1 MKSHSITVLLFL
13 FISNICPGQIHRGTA
28 VFGYCFHDAIVIG
41 VDSKF
46 TEFDK
51 KNQLTGFG
59 YGCKIF
65 RGNDSVYFAISGNAV
80 PFIDGQNAIE
90 RDARQACKNG
100 ATLSA
105 IASLFKKQA
114 LNTLEP
120 YAGTIQRQIASGV
133 RGDYVSVAFFGFE
146 NGVASSYIVEFHD
159 INILKNGDT
168 SLIRGKE
175 MKVGK
180 YPMKIELGN
189 TSEIDRFLSTHPAY
203 LGHGR
208 DSINVEINTLL
219 GLEILA
225 HPDAVGGGI
234 SILCIYPHKY
244 EWWQSGCECK
254 NFDSP

>member
-1 MKSHSITVLLFL
+1 MKSHSIIGLLFL
-13 FISNICPGQIHRGTA
+13 FICNICLGQIHRGTA

-46 TEFDK
+46 TTFDN
-51 KNQLTGFG
+51 KNALTGLG

-65 RGNDSVYFAISGNAV
+65 RGNDSVYFAISGNAI
-80 PFIDGQNAIE
+80 PFTEGQNLIE
-90 RDARQACKNG
+90 RDARHACKNG
-100 ATLSA
+100 ANLSA
-105 IASLFKKQA
+105 IASFFKREV

-120 YAGTIQRQIASGV
+120 YAGSIQRQIASGV

-146 NGVASSYIVEFHD
+146 EGVASSYLVEFHD
-159 INILKNGDT
+159 INILKNRDT

-175 MKVGK
+175 MRVGK

-189 TSEIDRFLSTHPAY
+189 TIEIDRFLSAHPAY
-203 LGHGR
+203 VGHGR
-208 DSINVEINTLL
+208 DSITVEINTLL

-234 SILCIYPHKY
+234 SILCIYPQKY

-254 NFDSP
+254 NFSSE

>member
-1 MKSHSITVLLFL
+1 MKVHPITILFFFL
-13 FISNICPGQIHRGTA
+13 ISNICFGQIHRGTA

-46 TEFDK
+46 TEFNK
-51 KNQLTGFG
+51 KNALTGIG
-59 YGCKIF
+59 YGCKVF
-65 RGNDSVYFAISGNAV
+65 RGNDSVYFAISGNAI

-90 RDARQACKNG
+90 RDARQACKSGTN
-100 ATLSA
+100 LSA

-120 YAGTIQRQIASGV
+120 YTEIIERQIAGGI

-146 NGVASSYIVEFHD
+146 NGAASSYVMEFHD
-159 INILKNGDT
+159 INILKHRDT

-175 MKVGK
+175 MRIGK

-189 TSEIDRFLSTHPAY
+189 TTEIDRFLSVHPAY
-203 LGHGR
+203 VGHGR
-208 DSINVEINTLL
+208 DSITVEINTLL
-219 GLEILA
+219 GLEILS
-225 HPDAVGGGI
+225 HPDAVGGGV
-234 SILCIYPHKY
+234 SILCIYPHRY

>member
-1 MKSHSITVLLFL
+1 MKFHSIITLLFL
-13 FISNICPGQIHRGTA
+13 LISNICHGQIHRGTA
-28 VFGYCFHDAIVIG
+28 VFGYCFRDAIVIG

-51 KNQLTGFG
+51 KNALAGFG

-65 RGNDSVYFAISGNAV
+65 RGSDSVYFAISGNAI
-80 PFIDGQNAIE
+80 PFINGQNAIE
-90 RDARQACKNG
+90 RDARQACKFG
-100 ATLSA
+100 ANLSA
-105 IASLFKKQA
+105 IATLFKKQA

-120 YAGTIQRQIASGV
+120 YAGTIQRQIAGGV

-146 NGVASSYIVEFHD
+146 DGIASSYVLEFHD

-175 MKVGK
+175 MRVGK

-189 TSEIDRFLSTHPAY
+189 TIEIDRFLSTHPAY

-208 DSINVEINTLL
+208 DSITVELNTLL

-225 HPDAVGGGI
+225 HPEAVGGGI
-234 SILCIYPHKY
+234 SILCIYPHTY

-254 NFDSP
+254 NF

>member
-1 MKSHSITVLLFL
+1 
-13 FISNICPGQIHRGTA
+13 
-28 VFGYCFHDAIVIG
+28 
-41 VDSKF
+41 
-46 TEFDK
+46 
-51 KNQLTGFG
+51 
-59 YGCKIF
+59 
-65 RGNDSVYFAISGNAV
+65 
-80 PFIDGQNAIE
+80 
-90 RDARQACKNG
+90 
-100 ATLSA
+100 
-105 IASLFKKQA
+105 
-114 LNTLEP
+114 
-120 YAGTIQRQIASGV
+120 
-133 RGDYVSVAFFGFE
+133 
-146 NGVASSYIVEFHD
+146 VEFHD

-189 TSEIDRFLSTHPAY
+189 TSEIDRFLSAHPAY

-254 NFDSP
+254 NFESP

>member
-1 MKSHSITVLLFL
+1 MKSHSMTVLMFL
-13 FISNICPGQIHRGTA
+13 FTSSICLGQIHRGTA

-46 TEFDK
+46 TEFNK
-51 KNQLTGFG
+51 KNALTGVG
-59 YGCKIF
+59 YGCKVF
-65 RGNDSVYFAISGNAV
+65 RGNDSVFFAISGNAI

-90 RDARQACKNG
+90 RDARQACRNS
-100 ATLSA
+100 ANLSA
-105 IASLFKKQA
+105 IASFFKKQA

-120 YAGTIQRQIASGV
+120 YTGTIERQIASGI

-146 NGVASSYIVEFHD
+146 DGVASSYLVEFHD

-189 TSEIDRFLSTHPAY
+189 TIEIDRFLSTHPAY
-203 LGHGR
+203 FGHGR
-208 DSINVEINTLL
+208 DSITVEMNTLL

-225 HPDAVGGGI
+225 HPKAVGGSI

-254 NFDSP
+254 DFDSQ